1 MPETSTLQR
10 ATCAAGLDSGY
21 LDELCLAE
29 IAEVLD
35 RYGRQGR
42 FRVALIE
49 LPFTVCDEEVLVESC
64 DPASRTLNMRPVTRV
79 DLVGLDYVTTAW
91 RLDADTPEPLCVRVS
106 RSGVS

>member
-1 MPETSTLQR
+1 MPETSTLKR

-42 FRVALIE
+42 FRVALVD
-49 LPFTVCDEEVLVESC
+49 LPFSVCDEEVLVESC
-64 DPASRTLNMRPVTRV
+64 DHASRTLHLRPVARR
-79 DLVGLDYVTTAW
+79 DLDGLDYVTTGW
-91 RLDADTPEPLCVRVS
+91 RLDADTPEPLCVRVNH
-106 RSGVS
+106 SGVS